1 MPPVF
6 IAILV
11 AGGRSPRR
19 EAGLSTEATIMATI
33 HEVNA
38 EVRSDEGKGA
48 SRRLR
53 HAGMVPAIIYGG
65 EKPPQSIQLEHRV
78 VLALSKHE
86 WFFSSVLDL
95 KVGDKVDKVLLRDW
109 QKHPFKMQMM
119 HMDFQRIRAGEKL
132 HTTIPL
138 HFVGQEHS
146 PAGKTSG
153 VVVSHNITEIDV
165 ACMAEDLPEY
175 IEVDLSTI
183 NQGDMIHLSELN
195 LPAGVEIPEL
205 RHGPDH
211 DLPVVTVHAVKI
223 EIEAPAE
230 GEDAEGEGEE
240 GAPAADAD
248 ASDDSGSDED
258 K

>member
-1 MPPVF
+1 
-6 IAILV
+6 
-11 AGGRSPRR
+11 
-19 EAGLSTEATIMATI
+19 MAKI
-33 HEVNA
+33 HQVDA

-53 HAGMVPAIIYGG
+53 HAGMVPAIVYGG
-65 EKPPQSIQLEHRV
+65 DKPPRSIQLEHRV

-95 KVGDKVDKVLLRDW
+95 KVGGETEKVLLRDW
-109 QKHPFKMQMM
+109 QKHPFKLQMM

-132 HTTIPL
+132 HTSIPL
-138 HFVGQEHS
+138 HFIGQEKS

-165 ACMAEDLPEY
+165 ACLPEDLPEY
-175 IEVDLSTI
+175 IEVDLSGI
-183 NQGDMIHLSELN
+183 DQGDMIHLSELS

-205 RHGPDH
+205 RHGPEH

-223 EIEAPAE
+223 EVEVPAE
-230 GEDAEGEGEE
+230 GDAAEAEGEAA
-240 GAPAADAD
+240 APASAADESGD
-248 ASDDSGSDED
+248 AGSDDD

>member
-1 MPPVF
+1 
-6 IAILV
+6 
-11 AGGRSPRR
+11 
-19 EAGLSTEATIMATI
+19 MATI

-38 EVRSDEGKGA
+38 AVRNDEGKGA

-53 HAGMVPAIIYGG
+53 HAGMVPAIVYGAD
-65 EKPPQSIQLEHRV
+65 KPPRSIQLEHRV

-95 KVGDKVDKVLLRDW
+95 NVEGETEKVLLRDW
-109 QKHPFKMQMM
+109 QKHPYKLQMM

-132 HTTIPL
+132 HVTIPL
-138 HFVGQEHS
+138 HFIGQDKS
-146 PAGKTSG
+146 PAAKTSG

-175 IEVDLSTI
+175 IEVDLSGI
-183 NQGDMIHLSELN
+183 DQGDMIHLSELN
-195 LPAGVEIPEL
+195 LPAGVEIPDL
-205 RHGPDH
+205 RHGPEH

-223 EIEAPAE
+223 EIEEPAE
-230 GEDAEGEGEE
+230 GEAEEGVEAAAPGADAEE
-240 GAPAADAD
+240 
-248 ASDDSGSDED
+248 SSDEGDAGED